1 MFVEKMKLRGDLKM
15 ANKPSIT
22 RSFLKNFI
30 CVIVVFT
37 VLVDG
42 YIIFKEY
49 RDFDEEVATIKND
62 HIQQRKLEIKNE
74 LERILSYIEYKKY
87 LAEDDAKKDLKE
99 KTEYLYQAITE
110 IYEENATRYSN
121 NQIKE
126 LIFKRI
132 KDFEKLNSNC
142 YVNIFNLHG
151 DFLLNSELESGT
163 TSVEESTVIRKIID
177 KNREE
182 GRPLNSYYWSVMI
195 ENRDEKK
202 TKYIKLGYVKLFNE
216 YDWFIGVGEQVNYIG
231 DLTKN
236 EILGWIEKIK
246 FAANQYFFIDNYE
259 GEPIVFNGKPVE
271 YNYKP
276 INNSEFMEK
285 ALAAAENGGGYIYY
299 PALKNA
305 GDQNLYE
312 KVSYVK
318 GINDWQWVIGVGVF
332 LKDLEKTLTEKN
344 SVLRENT
351 IFHVIKLIILLVV
364 FIVLIFIIA
373 GFLALRMK
381 RSFSA
386 FISFFD
392 KAALESIKMES
403 EKVHFK
409 EFSILAES
417 VNRMIDKRN
426 EIELALSTSRKRFKD
441 IAESIAD
448 CIWEIDTSY
457 RYVYISGK
465 VKKLLGYEPDEMI
478 GKTPFE
484 FSYRGNNLA
493 NIKIKKLFKDKFPL
507 NEPLI
512 DDEQWYKNKS
522 DEAVCLLSNGV
533 PIYDEDGVLIGFRGV
548 NRDITEKKLAEMELE
563 KYREHLEELVS
574 ERTNELAE
582 KQAQLVQSGKLASLG
597 EMAAGMAHEINQPL
611 STISYVVKNISAAI
625 DDGKGIDPEFFK
637 KKSDRIIGCVD
648 RISNIINH
656 VRMFSREQKNGK
668 NSDVPFNIIDSIKN
682 AMSLV
687 QQQYIN
693 HGINIHTNFCSDI
706 VLSNGDTYRFEQV
719 IINFLSNAK
728 DAIEEKSAL
737 DDSYV
742 NKNIFISV
750 SVEEKFIIINV
761 TDNGIGIKEGTEE
774 KILQPFFTTK
784 EAGHGTGLGLSISYG
799 IIKQMKGD
807 IKFMRVEAGGTS
819 VCVVLP
825 AFDYT

>member
-1 MFVEKMKLRGDLKM
+1 M

-30 CVIVVFT
+30 CVIVIFS

-42 YIIFKEY
+42 YIILKEY
-49 RDFDEEVATIKND
+49 RDFDDEVTKIKND

-99 KTEYLYQAITE
+99 KTEYLYNAITKV
-110 IYEENATRYSN
+110 YEENSSN
-121 NQIKE
+121 LSEYKVKE

-132 KDFEKLNSNC
+132 RDFEKINSNC

-151 DFLLNSELESGT
+151 NFVLNSELQPGAT
-163 TSVEESTVIRKIID
+163 TMEENTVIRKIID

-182 GRPLNSYYWSVMI
+182 GRPLNSYHWSVMI
-195 ENRDEKK
+195 ENKDDKK
-202 TKYIKLGYVKLFNE
+202 TKYIKLGYVKLFKE

-246 FAANQYFFIDNYE
+246 FASNQYFFIDNYD
-259 GEPIVFNGKPVE
+259 GQPIVFNGKPVE

-276 INNSEFMEK
+276 VNNPEFLEK
-285 ALAAAENGGGYIYY
+285 ALSAVKNGGGYIYY
-299 PALKNA
+299 PAVKNA
-305 GDQNLYE
+305 EEQNLYE

-332 LKDLEKTLTEKN
+332 LKDLEKTLAEKN
-344 SVLRENT
+344 SVLKENT

-364 FIVLIFIIA
+364 FIVLIFVIA

-381 RSFSA
+381 RSFNA

-392 KAALESIKMES
+392 KAALESIKMDP

-409 EFSILAES
+409 EFSMLAES

-457 RYVYISGK
+457 KYVYISGK
-465 VKKLLGYEPDEMI
+465 VKKLLGYDPDEML

-484 FSYRGNNLA
+484 FSYHGNNLV
-493 NIKIKKLFKDKFPL
+493 NIKIKKILKDRFPL

-512 DDEQWYKNKS
+512 DDEQWYKNKNG
-522 DEAVCLLSNGV
+522 EAICLLSNGV
-533 PIYDEDGVLIGFRGV
+533 PIYDEDGALIGFRGV
-548 NRDITEKKLAEMELE
+548 NRDITEKKLAAMELE
-563 KYREHLEELVS
+563 KYREHLEDLVTA
-574 ERTNELAE
+574 RTNELAE

-611 STISYVVKNISAAI
+611 STISYVVKNISAVI
-625 DDGKGIDPEFFK
+625 DDGESIDPEFFK

-656 VRMFSREQKNGK
+656 VRVFSREQKNSK
-668 NSDVPFNIIDSIKN
+668 NCDVPFNVIDSIKN

-693 HGINIHTNFCSDI
+693 HGINIYTDFCSDI

-742 NKNIFISV
+742 NKNILISV
-750 SVEEKFIIINV
+750 SVDQKIVIVNV
-761 TDNGIGIKEGTEE
+761 ADNGIGIKEGTEE

-799 IIKQMKGD
+799 IIKQMRGD
-807 IKFMRVEAGGTS
+807 IKFMRVESGGTS
-819 VCVVLP
+819 VCVALP
-825 AFDYT
+825 VFDYT